1 MMVAARAAMVQ
12 FNVEA
17 GPSYYD
23 PAFDYMERLVRDG
36 RNRMTFSRLI
46 ELLFRNQYRMSDID
60 SLIFKPVFD
69 RFGHFRGEELR
80 AAFELKYKSLR
91 TFNGY
96 ELELNG
102 RQFRRIQTV
111 AEQLKVPLYYFINI
125 GGEKFMMFNVLHVKP
140 RFETR
145 YEGKKRDYYAILDV
159 DDLIVSRSLEDLR
172 TDLGLLLGR

>member
-1 MMVAARAAMVQ
+1 MVAARAAMVQ
-12 FNVEA
+12 TMVEA
-17 GPSYYD
+17 GPAYYD
-23 PAFDYMERLVRDG
+23 PAFDYMERLIKDG
-36 RNRMTFSRLI
+36 RNRMRFSRLI

-60 SLIFKPVFD
+60 SLIFKPRFD

-80 AAFELKYKSLR
+80 AAFELKYKSPR

-102 RQFRRIQTV
+102 RQFLRIRAV
-111 AEQLKVPLYYFINI
+111 AERLQVPLYYFVNI
-125 GGEKFMMFNVLHVKP
+125 GGENFIMFNVLHVKP

-159 DDLIVSRSLEDLR
+159 DDLIVSNGLEELR
-172 TDLGLLLGR
+172 TDLKILLEGR